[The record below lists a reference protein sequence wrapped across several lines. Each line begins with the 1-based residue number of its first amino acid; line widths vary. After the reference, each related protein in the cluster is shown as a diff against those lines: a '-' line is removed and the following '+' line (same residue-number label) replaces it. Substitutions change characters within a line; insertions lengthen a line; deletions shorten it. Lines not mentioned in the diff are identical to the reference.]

1 MKKLSTIAL
10 TLLLVCLLPLS
21 AFAEGWV
28 INEDTNTTK
37 YQKADGEYAADE
49 WQTIDG
55 KQYYFRTTGEM
66 AKGWVK
72 NGSDWYYCDKETGE
86 RRYEDLATD
95 VMTFK
100 FDKETGVCTNF
111 SDNVTPSVQA
121 GWAPAHI
128 GDAETLVNEAAD
140 GHIVYYNEQW
150 WSTPEQVWIGLNPE
164 VVYFHDIAGDTQP
177 VDRNA
182 FARIKI
188 VEEPKAD
195 VDVDGIYDFWW
206 LF

>member
-72 NGSDWYYCDKETGE
+72 TAVIGTTATKKPENG
-86 RRYEDLATD
+86 
-95 VMTFK
+95 VM
-100 FDKETGVCTNF
+100 
-111 SDNVTPSVQA
+111 
-121 GWAPAHI
+121 
-128 GDAETLVNEAAD
+128 
-140 GHIVYYNEQW
+140 
-150 WSTPEQVWIGLNPE
+150 
-164 VVYFHDIAGDTQP
+164 
-177 VDRNA
+177 
-182 FARIKI
+182 KI
-188 VEEPKAD
+188 WPPT
-195 VDVDGIYDFWW
+195 
-206 LF
+206 